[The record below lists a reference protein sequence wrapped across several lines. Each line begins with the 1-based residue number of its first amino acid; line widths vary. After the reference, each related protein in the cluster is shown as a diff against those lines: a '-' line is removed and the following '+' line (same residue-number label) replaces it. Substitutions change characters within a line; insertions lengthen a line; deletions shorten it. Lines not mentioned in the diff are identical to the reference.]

1 MELNALTIHQFVL
14 KYKGKDFD
22 GKQIKSDH
30 MIRKNIDKFDVIRL
44 ANGFPL
50 IRDTP
55 ENIEVACNIELGKAG
70 RKFSKEITK

>member
-1 MELNALTIHQFVL
+1 MKLDALTIHQFVL

-22 GKQIKSDH
+22 GKQIVSGH
-30 MIRKNIDKFDVIRL
+30 MIRKNLDKFDLITL

-55 ENIEVACNIELGKAG
+55 ENIAIACNIQLGKAG
-70 RKFSKEITK
+70 RKFSKEIAK